1 MMMMKD
7 EKGTRR
13 HYVDRTA
20 FLSLAIATFHL
31 FSCTVPTTIST
42 TTVLSNVNA
51 VEGSI
56 YTDIQSLGKISQ
68 ESQPTTTANSTL
80 PTEEDGTLK
89 ENNETVSFGSNE
101 VGVWFYSS
109 KFARLQNWIIDDL
122 LQRNINTI
130 YFSEVGDGDGWDDPA
145 KASQYT
151 SFINYARAN
160 GMKVFGVALEDPT
173 YVLMNERGLNAAF
186 GDFINKT
193 KYMFDTY
200 VIDVEVHSI
209 NTIYPKG
216 EYLAYT
222 GNEKFYLEKYIQMS
236 KILRNIAD
244 EHGVR
249 YIDTIPPSYH
259 TQIIADGIATDGVN
273 QLSSHS
279 INVMAYENTVE
290 KTMTSI
296 SQILA
301 DSKIRL
307 VININIAQ
315 ESSEPYLEGQEI
327 PQAIKSL
334 KEQSLPIGIWYAD
347 HYLLNPDPALNLDPT
362 LFGLSPR

>member
-20 FLSLAIATFHL
+20 FLSLVIATFHL
-31 FSCTVPTTIST
+31 FSYTSSTTIST
-42 TTVLSNVNA
+42 TLLLPNVSA
-51 VEGSI
+51 LEGSNYI
-56 YTDIQSLGKISQ
+56 DSRGLAWIGQ

-101 VGVWFYSS
+101 VGVWLYSS

-130 YFSEVGDGDGWDDPA
+130 YFSEVGDGDGWDDPD

-347 HYLLNPDPALNLDPT
+347 HYLLNSDPALNLDPT